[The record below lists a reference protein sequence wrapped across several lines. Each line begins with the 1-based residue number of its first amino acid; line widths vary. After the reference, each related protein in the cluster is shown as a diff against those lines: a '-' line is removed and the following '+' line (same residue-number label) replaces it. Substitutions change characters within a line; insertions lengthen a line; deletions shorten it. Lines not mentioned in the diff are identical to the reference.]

1 LRNVYIDTAREDGF
15 QPGPENFGYTIRAFC
30 ADTDEQAIEIG
41 RTFMWTQDHRA
52 PGPREHNDPP
62 GYQSREAVRLQ
73 RARPQGAF
81 GQRLSYAQLQDIDF
95 YVLGN
100 PATVTRKLRQLIE
113 RLNPGYLL
121 IYGNEGDMAHKDVMR
136 SIELLGK
143 ESSRLYTPSSSTH
156 TSRGGR
162 ETMPAA
168 FAARWSGSPQVRT

>member
-1 LRNVYIDTAREDGF
+1 VYIDTAREVGF
-15 QPGPENFGYTIRAFC
+15 QPGPEHFGYTMRALC
-30 ADTDEQAIEIG
+30 ADTDEQAIERG

-52 PGPREHNDPP
+52 CGAREHNDPL

-73 RARPQGAF
+73 RVRPQGAF
-81 GQRLSYAQLQDIDF
+81 GQRLRSAQLQDIDC

-143 ESSRLYTPSSSTH
+143 EVI
-156 TSRGGR
+156 
-162 ETMPAA
+162 PALHA
-168 FAARWSGSPQVRT
+168 IKLHPYE

>member
-1 LRNVYIDTAREDGF
+1 
-15 QPGPENFGYTIRAFC
+15 
-30 ADTDEQAIEIG
+30 
-41 RTFMWTQDHRA
+41 MWTQDHRA

-62 GYQSREAVRLQ
+62 GSDGRALVVRGQDHQ

-143 ESSRLYTPSSSTH
+143 EVI
-156 TSRGGR
+156 
-162 ETMPAA
+162 PALHA
-168 FAARWSGSPQVRT
+168 IKLHPYE

>member
-1 LRNVYIDTAREDGF
+1 MSIDTAREVGF
-15 QPGPENFGYTIRAFC
+15 QPGPEHFGYTIRAFC
-30 ADTDEQAIEIG
+30 ADTDEQAIERG

-52 PGPREHNDPP
+52 CGAREHNDPL

-73 RARPQGAF
+73 RVRPQGAF
-81 GQRLSYAQLQDIDF
+81 GQRLRYAQLQDIDF

-121 IYGNEGDMAHKDVMR
+121 IDTAMR
-136 SIELLGK
+136 GIWPTKMSCGPLSSWARR
-143 ESSRLYTPSSSTH
+143 SSRLDTPSSSTP
-156 TSRGGR
+156 TRRGGG

-168 FAARWSGSPQVRT
+168 FAARRSGSPQVRT

>member
-1 LRNVYIDTAREDGF
+1 
-15 QPGPENFGYTIRAFC
+15 
-30 ADTDEQAIEIG
+30 
-41 RTFMWTQDHRA
+41 MWTQDHRA
-52 PGPREHNDPP
+52 HGPREHNDPP

-121 IYGNEGDMAHKDVMR
+121 IYGNEGDMAHKDVMVVY
-136 SIELLGK
+136 LLAADN
-143 ESSRLYTPSSSTH
+143 S
-156 TSRGGR
+156 
-162 ETMPAA
+162 PACTRV
-168 FAARWSGSPQVRT
+168 FSLFVKRKNSHYVILCLVFS